1 MSNLMSR
8 RNFLAGR
15 ASDRTRPQY
24 SLGPEYYTNAVLRT
38 HENKPVRFYDDLIK
52 GKLVMINFMYAN
64 CQGICPRAT
73 ANLVKVQRA
82 LNGRVGKDIFM
93 YSISL
98 KPEEDTPEVLG
109 EYARVHGVKPGW
121 LFLTG
126 SEYDITTIRFKLFRW
141 NHPAVDFDLDRHTG
155 MARILN
161 DSLNHWGMY
170 PTIALA
176 EQIVE
181 AIKWAEPTPSL
192 EVRLREN
199 RLAQAKIDE
208 EARAARL
215 AAPTHQG

>member
-1 MSNLMSR
+1 
-8 RNFLAGR
+8 
-15 ASDRTRPQY
+15 
-24 SLGPEYYTNAVLRT
+24 
-38 HENKPVRFYDDLIK
+38 
-52 GKLVMINFMYAN
+52 
-64 CQGICPRAT
+64 
-73 ANLVKVQRA
+73 
-82 LNGRVGKDIFM
+82 
-93 YSISL
+93 
-98 KPEEDTPEVLG
+98 
-109 EYARVHGVKPGW
+109 
-121 LFLTG
+121 
-126 SEYDITTIRFKLFRW
+126 
-141 NHPAVDFDLDRHTG
+141 